1 MNHSATEKSEVLLLI
16 IGTAIARKRCEKGWS
31 QEYLAARIPITPA
44 KLSRIECGKANAR
57 MTTLIRIG
65 QALGVT
71 VDELLGTQ
79 MVEPA
84 EFENVLAG
92 FSAAE
97 RHVIFD
103 VLESVKL
110 SVRKYLQ

>member
-1 MNHSATEKSEVLLLI
+1 MNHSATEKSEVLLLM

-71 VDELLGTQ
+71 VDELLGIKWSNRRNLRIFW
-79 MVEPA
+79 PGS
-84 EFENVLAG
+84 VLRNG
-92 FSAAE
+92 TSF
-97 RHVIFD
+97 
-103 VLESVKL
+103 
-110 SVRKYLQ
+110 